1 MSAEQALRPMAL
13 CELCYLDDHI
23 LWEPESMNEDG
34 QILMKLI
41 SVDVPE
47 KVNTESVETCCMCGS
62 ITVAGIFEMM
72 NPKEV
77 YFLEDDE
84 LESNF
89 VMSLGDDDEAFDEGL

>member
-1 MSAEQALRPMAL
+1 
-13 CELCYLDDHI
+13 
-23 LWEPESMNEDG
+23 MNEDG

-62 ITVAGIFEMM
+62 ITVAGIYQMM

-89 VMSLGDDDEAFDEGL
+89 VMSLGDDDEAFDEGF